1 MELTVH
7 EPVSHAQQAVT
18 LARKQAKR
26 TRKQVGRRA
35 IDTVDAARTIHLHE
49 PARAAN
55 AAAKKAAK
63 HAANRGGKRTTAA
76 AGRVAKQKSRNA
88 ARRVT
93 RVGVTALAAGALV
106 AVTVVMIRG
115 IRARSGPDFA
125 TRDSYDVAD
134 ANVGAPMTHEPD
146 TQNGSDN
153 GAATGSASVPA
164 SGE

>member
-26 TRKQVGRRA
+26 TRKRARRRA
-35 IDTVDAARTIHLHE
+35 IDAARTIHLHE
-49 PARAAN
+49 PARAAK

-63 HAANRGGKRTTAA
+63 HAGNRGGKRTTAA
-76 AGRVAKQKSRNA
+76 AGRVAKQKSRSA

-134 ANVGAPMTHEPD
+134 ANVGAPMTHEPN

-153 GAATGSASVPA
+153 GAATRSASVPT